1 MLLSISMIGLG
12 QNKTEIKALRTSTES
27 DLKNDILPFWMDN
40 TVDPDGGFYG
50 MVYDKGRQRPEADK
64 GAILNA
70 RILWTFSHAYR
81 SGRSGGR

>member
-1 MLLSISMIGLG
+1 MKKICLALGMLLSISMIGLG

-50 MVYDKGRQRPEADK
+50 
-64 GAILNA
+64 I
-70 RILWTFSHAYR
+70 
-81 SGRSGGR
+81 